1 MADNITQGASAP
13 QHQEKDV
20 AGAPASEKLPPPEEL
35 EKAAGFEVIDM
46 DGKAHSFASL
56 YTGPDVASRV
66 LIIFVRHVFCG
77 VSLLITV
84 NTHRVMPF

>member
-1 MADNITQGASAP
+1 MADSSTKEPSAP

-20 AGAPASEKLPPPEEL
+20 AGAPASKTLPPPEEL
-35 EKAAGFEVIDM
+35 EKAAGLEVIDM

-77 VSLLITV
+77 VSLL
-84 NTHRVMPF
+84 VMLNMRCIMSS